1 MKTSL
6 GSRNKV
12 LTRKKI
18 RIYLKLY
25 TTFNTSTVYTHMYVS
40 VTWAPCLD
48 LLTCIGEIP
57 YPLFIAIA
65 HQHSTYTRVCSELN
79 AS

>member
-48 LLTCIGEIP
+48 LLTCIGEI
-57 YPLFIAIA
+57 
-65 HQHSTYTRVCSELN
+65 YTHYLLLLLISIRHILAFVVS
-79 AS
+79 

>member
-48 LLTCIGEIP
+48 LLTCIGEI
-57 YPLFIAIA
+57 
-65 HQHSTYTRVCSELN
+65 YTLPIIYCYCSSAFDIYSRL
-79 AS
+79 